1 MYTLYAKLR
10 RKKKLSSS
18 QIIILG
24 FMGAILMGTLLLM
37 LPWATREQGS
47 APFLDALFTA
57 TSATC
62 VTGLVTHD
70 TATYWTLFG
79 KAVILCLIQIGG
91 LGVITVAVVIT
102 KLSGRKIG
110 LMQRSTMQESIAA
123 PQVGGIV
130 RMTRFIF
137 HTVLWIE
144 ALGTIALM
152 PSMIREFGVVKGMG
166 YALFHCISAFCN
178 AGFDLMGVRQP
189 YSSLTAFSNDIGV
202 NIVLMILIIVGGIGF
217 LTWEDIAR
225 HRFHFTK
232 YRMQSKVILVVTG
245 VLLVLPTIYFYF
257 AEFGSDV
264 WGGMSVKERI
274 LCSLFQTVTAR
285 TAGFNTVDL
294 TKLSEPG
301 LMIMILLMMIGGSTG
316 STAGG
321 MKTTTVAVL
330 FATAVSVFK
339 RRPNAHMF
347 GRRVP
352 NDTAHYAA
360 TVVVLYVS
368 LMLGGGIFI
377 AYVEKIPILPAL
389 FEAASAIAT
398 VGLSLSG
405 TPSFGAASKLV
416 LILLMF
422 LGRVGGMTIVY
433 AALSRKHP
441 YVSELPQEKIMV
453 G

>member
-1 MYTLYAKLR
+1 
-10 RKKKLSSS
+10 
-18 QIIILG
+18 LG
-24 FMGAILMGTLLLM
+24 FLGVILIGTLLLM
-37 LPWATREQGS
+37 LPWATADSGS

-91 LGVITVAVVIT
+91 LGVITIAVVIT
-102 KLSGRKIG
+102 KISGRKIG
-110 LMQRSTMQESIAA
+110 LMQRSVMQESIAA
-123 PQVGGIV
+123 PQMGGIV
-130 RMTRFIF
+130 RFTRFIF
-137 HTVLWIE
+137 RTVLLIE
-144 ALGTIALM
+144 MLGALALM
-152 PSMIREFGVVKGMG
+152 PSMIKQFGAAQGIA
-166 YALFHCISAFCN
+166 YAVFHSISAFCN
-178 AGFDLMGVRQP
+178 AGFDLMGVGQQ
-189 YSSLTAFSNDIGV
+189 YSSLTAFSADAAV
-202 NIVLMILIIVGGIGF
+202 NLVIMALIIVGGIGF

-225 HRFHFTK
+225 HRFRVTK

-245 VLLVLPTIYFYF
+245 ILIVLPAVWFYF
-257 AEFGSDV
+257 AEFGSDT
-264 WGGMSVKERI
+264 WSGMTVKERV
-274 LCSLFQTVTAR
+274 LCSLFQSVTTR

-294 TKLSEPG
+294 TRVSEPG
-301 LMIMILLMMIGGSTG
+301 LMLMILLMMIGGSTG

-321 MKTTTVAVL
+321 MKTTTIAVL
-330 FATAVSVFK
+330 FATAAAVFK
-339 RRPNAHMF
+339 RRPNAHIF
-347 GRRVP
+347 GRRIP

-360 TVVVLYVS
+360 TVVMLYFS
-368 LMLGGGIFI
+368 LMFAGGIFI
-377 AYVEKIPILPAL
+377 AYAENLPILPAL

-405 TPSFGAASKLV
+405 TPTFGTASKLV

-422 LGRVGGMTIVY
+422 MGRVGGMTIVY
-433 AALSRKHP
+433 AALARKRP

>member
-1 MYTLYAKLR
+1 
-10 RKKKLSSS
+10 
-18 QIIILG
+18 
-24 FMGAILMGTLLLM
+24 
-37 LPWATREQGS
+37 
-47 APFLDALFTA
+47 
-57 TSATC
+57 
-62 VTGLVTHD
+62 
-70 TATYWTLFG
+70 
-79 KAVILCLIQIGG
+79 
-91 LGVITVAVVIT
+91 
-102 KLSGRKIG
+102 
-110 LMQRSTMQESIAA
+110 
-123 PQVGGIV
+123 
-130 RMTRFIF
+130 
-137 HTVLWIE
+137 
-144 ALGTIALM
+144 
-152 PSMIREFGVVKGMG
+152 
-166 YALFHCISAFCN
+166 
-178 AGFDLMGVRQP
+178 
-189 YSSLTAFSNDIGV
+189 
-202 NIVLMILIIVGGIGF
+202 
-217 LTWEDIAR
+217 
-225 HRFHFTK
+225 
-232 YRMQSKVILVVTG
+232 
-245 VLLVLPTIYFYF
+245 
-257 AEFGSDV
+257 
-264 WGGMSVKERI
+264 
-274 LCSLFQTVTAR
+274 VTAR

-330 FATAVSVFK
+330 FATAVAVFK